1 MGRLIDADILKV
13 TKIVERKRKVFADGR
28 VRKVNDW
35 TDVVLLEDIRNA
47 PTVDAVEVV
56 RCKNCEYHISDVGIG
71 CLCSYFGKYM
81 RFEDFC
87 SYGERRS
94 DG

>member
-1 MGRLIDADILKV
+1 MANKERLLSASKLVIALAKKYRSGMIHYDDLMATIADI
-13 TKIVERKRKVFADGR
+13 
-28 VRKVNDW
+28 
-35 TDVVLLEDIRNA
+35 